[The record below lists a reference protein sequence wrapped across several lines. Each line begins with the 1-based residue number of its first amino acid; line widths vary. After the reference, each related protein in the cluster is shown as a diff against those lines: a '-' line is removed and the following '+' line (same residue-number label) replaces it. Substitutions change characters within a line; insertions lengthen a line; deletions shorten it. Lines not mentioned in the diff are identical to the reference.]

1 MHVSAPSDRGV
12 LLRIPT
18 AAPTRVDA
26 TRWCGARRLPRRRRR
41 RRRRLR
47 LLLHPLLLR
56 RCRRHCRPDRG
67 SSTSFRS
74 RQTMCRP
81 RRHRTPRRRLSRAT
95 CPRSLPTIWPR
106 APQARRPSRA
116 SPNAKACALECPL
129 TSGRVRCRPPQRRA
143 RQRVRAAA
151 TTLQQERPACSGSTR
166 AELALSSP
174 SLIHHLRRHRRHH
187 HRHRHCRRHAASWR
201 STRASASRQR
211 TSTFR
216 WSRLV
221 WRALGTKPPALDT
234 MTCV

>member
-1 MHVSAPSDRGV
+1 MTRPRPRRWRAPSPNR
-12 LLRIPT
+12 
-18 AAPTRVDA
+18 
-26 TRWCGARRLPRRRRR
+26 RRLGRPCTASSVNLPAWCPRPESRPSCTQHRLRR
-41 RRRRLR
+41 RRRRLHYHR
-47 LLLHPLLLR
+47 LRCRPHPIRLR

-106 APQARRPSRA
+106 ALQARRPSRA

-166 AELALSSP
+166 AELAP
-174 SLIHHLRRHRRHH
+174 HRHRRSTSPIGSQTRSQATVQRRQA
-187 HRHRHCRRHAASWR
+187 HRTRPATILR
-201 STRASASRQR
+201 SLAVGMASAPS
-211 TSTFR
+211 S
-216 WSRLV
+216 
-221 WRALGTKPPALDT
+221 A
-234 MTCV
+234 